1 MREERNYRTG
11 FPRSLAVL
19 RVMATLFVFIMLICS
34 CGKESTPEQSI
45 VMSDVP
51 DQEFFDFTTVESDSS
66 VEKWKLEAPVARIYN
81 ARNLLVAVSP
91 RIVFYDEAGGRSS
104 ILTAEKGEYNKVTHD
119 LTALG
124 NVVVTSR
131 EGYTL
136 ETESLVLVKGQNRIQ
151 TEDFVR
157 FTKENDVLTG
167 YGFRSDPEL
176 SDVVIERD
184 VKAYLRDEGGV
195 VLEELE
201 EDREGEEDS
210 NE

>member
-1 MREERNYRTG
+1 MREEHNHRTG
-11 FPRSLAVL
+11 FPRSFADLG
-19 RVMATLFVFIMLICS
+19 VMATLFVFIMLICS
-34 CGKESTPEQSI
+34 CGNESTPEQSI
-45 VMSDVP
+45 GMSDVP

-91 RIVFYDEAGGRSS
+91 RIVFYDESGGHSS

-136 ETESLVLVKGQNRIQ
+136 ETESLILVKGQNRIQ

-195 VLEELE
+195 VLDELE
-201 EDREGEEDS
+201 EEREGEEDS